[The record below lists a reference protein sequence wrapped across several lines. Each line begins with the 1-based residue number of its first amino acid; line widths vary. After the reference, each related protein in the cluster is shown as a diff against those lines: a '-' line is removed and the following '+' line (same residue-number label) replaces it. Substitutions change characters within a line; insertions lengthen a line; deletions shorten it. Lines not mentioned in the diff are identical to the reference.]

1 MLPIIENITNY
12 SFFTGRSIV
21 SRGQENLPAEAQAGT
36 YTSEVAKIVGEALGY
51 SPSKVDNL
59 VQGYTGGLGKY
70 TTQAL
75 DEILKGTGVRNAPVA
90 PAKTLEDTPVLKAF
104 MIRKPVGTNSES
116 VNRVY
121 EMYGETSK
129 QLNMVKKLAKEG
141 NVEEAKKYA
150 KEHPEVVH
158 ANLLAGVVNSYSEM
172 NKAIDAIRRTD
183 KLSAEEKRDKIAQIA
198 ELQTEIA
205 QKALAKIKELD
216 NE

>member
-1 MLPIIENITNY
+1 
-12 SFFTGRSIV
+12 
-21 SRGQENLPAEAQAGT
+21 
-36 YTSEVAKIVGEALGY
+36 
-51 SPSKVDNL
+51 
-59 VQGYTGGLGKY
+59 
-70 TTQAL
+70 
-75 DEILKGTGVRNAPVA
+75 
-90 PAKTLEDTPVLKAF
+90 